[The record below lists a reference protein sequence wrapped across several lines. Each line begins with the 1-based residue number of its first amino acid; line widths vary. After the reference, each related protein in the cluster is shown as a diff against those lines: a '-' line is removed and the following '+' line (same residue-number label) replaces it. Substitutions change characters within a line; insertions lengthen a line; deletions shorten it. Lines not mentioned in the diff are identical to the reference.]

1 MYGNILWIIFC
12 VNDFLIAKKEGD
24 INNPVKFLEKEYEI
38 KNLSEINYYLRIYIQ
53 RTEEGGYA
61 LDQENK
67 IDEIQLKWLKAMR
80 NSNDTWMSLENEENF
95 LPENTQYKQAVGALL
110 YIATTSRLDICAAV
124 NILNS
129 RN

>member
-1 MYGNILWIIFC
+1 M
-12 VNDFLIAKKEGD
+12 IAKKEGD

-67 IDEIQLKWLKAMR
+67 IDEIQLK
-80 NSNDTWMSLENEENF
+80 
-95 LPENTQYKQAVGALL
+95 
-110 YIATTSRLDICAAV
+110 
-124 NILNS
+124 
-129 RN
+129 